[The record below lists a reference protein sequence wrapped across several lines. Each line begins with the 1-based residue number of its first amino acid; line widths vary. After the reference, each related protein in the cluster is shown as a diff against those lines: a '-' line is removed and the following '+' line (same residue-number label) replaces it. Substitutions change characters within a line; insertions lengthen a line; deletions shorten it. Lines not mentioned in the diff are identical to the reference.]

1 MNKIW
6 LKVLNV
12 FILVS
17 IFILIFWKVGVD
29 SIFEVLKNINL
40 FWLIPFVVIFVGTKM
55 IYTLNLRLLFKAI
68 RRRISYFG
76 LFKYFLLMNSLALF
90 FPSKTGE
97 LSLTLLL
104 KKHKNFEYGEVLSV
118 QFIDKLITFS
128 FYGVMAVLG
137 LLFVFDL
144 SQDYTWILLATLLVL
159 VSVFVGAWSNK
170 VRRFIKKYFLRKYS
184 KYFKRF
190 SHSFKHVFKRRK
202 KILVLNFFITA
213 ILLSGIF
220 FGGLVAFRM
229 FGAEVSI
236 FHIAMIQSL
245 IIMIS
250 LLPIPF
256 SGLGL
261 KEISGIYM
269 YGLIG
274 VPYAVSV
281 NYFLFNILFKYAFGL
296 VVYWT
301 YRKKLEF

>member
-1 MNKIW
+1 
-6 LKVLNV
+6 
-12 FILVS
+12 
-17 IFILIFWKVGVD
+17 
-29 SIFEVLKNINL
+29 
-40 FWLIPFVVIFVGTKM
+40 M

-159 VSVFVGAWSNK
+159 VSVFLGAWSNK

>member
-1 MNKIW
+1 M
-6 LKVLNV
+6 
-12 FILVS
+12 
-17 IFILIFWKVGVD
+17 
-29 SIFEVLKNINL
+29 
-40 FWLIPFVVIFVGTKM
+40 
-55 IYTLNLRLLFKAI
+55 
-68 RRRISYFG
+68 
-76 LFKYFLLMNSLALF
+76 
-90 FPSKTGE
+90 
-97 LSLTLLL
+97 
-104 KKHKNFEYGEVLSV
+104 
-118 QFIDKLITFS
+118 
-128 FYGVMAVLG
+128 
-137 LLFVFDL
+137 
-144 SQDYTWILLATLLVL
+144 
-159 VSVFVGAWSNK
+159 
-170 VRRFIKKYFLRKYS
+170 
-184 KYFKRF
+184 
-190 SHSFKHVFKRRK
+190 FKRRK